1 MGIGQDIQQKEF
13 RSESQKILINILYT
27 RSHIIEG
34 LSQIFKKQHI
44 TLQQY
49 NVLRI
54 LNGMNP
60 KPATVRIIKERMMD
74 KMCDASRIVDRLVGK
89 GLIDRNSNKYDR
101 RAVDVLISKSGKDL
115 LASIDPEIISFEE
128 ELNGL
133 SPEETVALND
143 LLDKFRKPQ

>member
-54 LNGMNP
+54 LNGMSP